1 MRDNLVTEV
10 YSAVADSFACRA
22 MNHSA
27 ANMSVADEFLAALD
41 SAVSAGAPGRSN
53 LCILDVGTGTARIP
67 VEVCTR
73 RSGIRFI
80 AVDRAARALKK
91 AQSNIRQAG
100 LTHAIRPVLADAGA
114 LPCTDAVFDAVISN
128 GLMHHLHSPVS
139 ALCEMVRVLRPGG
152 VLLVRDTAPQP
163 DVARI
168 RGVLARSAGDART
181 DRSPVRSGLL
191 PGALSLSRVRNL
203 LCAAGLPP
211 GWARQTGSRHWTIEG
226 TI

>member
-10 YSAVADSFACRA
+10 SGAVADSFACGA
-22 MNHSA
+22 MDQSA
-27 ANMSVADEFLAALD
+27 ANTSVADEFLAALD
-41 SAVSAGAPGRSN
+41 SAISAGTSGRSN

-67 VEVCTR
+67 VEICAR

-80 AVDRAARALKK
+80 AVDRGARALKR
-91 AQSNIRQAG
+91 AQSNIHQAG

-114 LPCTDAVFDAVISN
+114 LPCADAVFDAVISN

-139 ALCEMVRVLRPGG
+139 ALCEMVRVLRTGG
-152 VLLVRDTAPQP
+152 MLLIRDTAPQP
-163 DVARI
+163 DAARI
-168 RGVLARSAGDART
+168 RGILARSAGEAYT
-181 DRSPVRSGLL
+181 DRCTVRSNLL
-191 PGALSLSRVRNL
+191 PGALTLSQVHEL

-211 GWARQTGSRHWTIEG
+211 GWARQNGSRHWTIEG